1 MRRALTLQC
10 AICKCNSVVG
20 LLWIQGKT
28 DREICKRSNILTFY
42 ISLQTTTYWDISTIL
57 PTFNVEI
64 FPASASFKLL
74 SLFVHVFYIITYKPN
89 YPIPMLHNQWLHRSM
104 TLFFCDIW
112 VFFLFQFSFVK
123 FKFSL
128 YCRLS
133 WGTLNCC
140 YALIVLTVGDGLDA
154 PLRHCKSTWLGE
166 RR

>member
-1 MRRALTLQC
+1 MYAWISMMSMPKCFMDFGVDWISYANWSVFISTPASCVIMRRALTLQC

-20 LLWIQGKT
+20 LLWIQGRT
-28 DREICKRSNILTFY
+28 GREICKRSNILTFY

-64 FPASASFKLL
+64 FPASVSFKLL

-112 VFFLFQFSFVK
+112 VFLISVQFRK
-123 FKFSL
+123 
-128 YCRLS
+128 
-133 WGTLNCC
+133 
-140 YALIVLTVGDGLDA
+140 I
-154 PLRHCKSTWLGE
+154 
-166 RR
+166 